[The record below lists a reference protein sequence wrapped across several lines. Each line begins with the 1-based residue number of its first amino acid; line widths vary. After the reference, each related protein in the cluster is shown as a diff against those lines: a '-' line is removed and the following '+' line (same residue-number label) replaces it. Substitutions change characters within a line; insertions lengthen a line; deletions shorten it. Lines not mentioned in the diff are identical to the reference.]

1 MSWMP
6 LANPWLTLVGDVHS
20 NIADYVRLVRD
31 SAYSIQL
38 GDLGFD
44 YSLLEQLDPACH
56 RFLPGNHDNYA
67 ALPAHSLGDFG
78 VWPVPGAEPEGL
90 SANMFFVRG
99 AWSLDRSSRTENVD
113 WFAEE
118 ELSDEQFAQAIAL
131 YAELKPDC
139 VVSHDCPSSLLRYVT
154 NFGSPSRTNRNLQR
168 MLDIHRPKR
177 WFFAHHHLT
186 WGRQIHGTLFF
197 CLGELAALDMDK
209 QLRIGPNIRG
219 GRPPAIS

>member
-6 LANPWLTLVGDVHS
+6 LPNPWLTLVGDVHS

-44 YSLLEQLDPACH
+44 YSLLEQLDPARH

-67 ALPAHSLGDFG
+67 ALPPHALGDFG
-78 VWPVPGAEPEGL
+78 VWKVPDAEPEGL
-90 SANMFFVRG
+90 SGDVFFVRG
-99 AWSLDRSSRTENVD
+99 AWSIDRLSRTENVN

-118 ELSDEQFAQAIAL
+118 ELSDEQFAQVIAL

-139 VVSHDCPSSLLRYVT
+139 VISHDCPSSLLRYVM
-154 NFGSPSRTNRNLQR
+154 NFGSPSRTNGNLQR
-168 MLDIHRPKR
+168 MLEIHRPKR
-177 WFFAHHHLT
+177 WFFAHHHFT
-186 WGRQIHGTLFF
+186 WSKQIDDTLFF
-197 CLGELAALDMDK
+197 CLGEMVALDMD
-209 QLRIGPNIRG
+209 QRLRIGAYIRG
-219 GRPPAIS
+219 GRPPALP